1 MKHHTKTRHEL
12 GWIYRG
18 WLLRKVKGHT
28 GGVGWVVSGKIADGG
43 QVDHSVS
50 RAAFGSSVEAET
62 LAELIENVDAV
73 CEESTPQEYH
83 GYTLTR
89 SRNRNFRAP
98 DRLWRVS
105 IGGVIVHRC
114 SSLDLARTYVD
125 AAVKIDTYKQAREAI
140 AAVEAKLGKGHEL
153 TCQRAIHSLGW
164 DQDGEQAAELV
175 RIYQGR
181 A

>member
-28 GGVGWVVSGKIADGG
+28 GGIGWVVSGKIADGG
-43 QVDHSVS
+43 QIDHSVS
-50 RAAFGSSVEAET
+50 RAAFGSAVEAET
-62 LAELIENVDAV
+62 LAELIENVDAI
-73 CEESTPQEYH
+73 CNQQ
-83 GYTLTR
+83 
-89 SRNRNFRAP
+89 
-98 DRLWRVS
+98 
-105 IGGVIVHRC
+105 
-114 SSLDLARTYVD
+114 
-125 AAVKIDTYKQAREAI
+125 QAREAI

-153 TCQRAIHSLGW
+153 TCQRAIHALGW

>member
-1 MKHHTKTRHEL
+1 MRKHTKTRHEL

-18 WLLRKVKGHT
+18 HLLST
-28 GGVGWVVSGKIADGG
+28 ALDGG
-43 QVDHSVS
+43 YIICRVDSNNKPIRGSVRYPYS
-50 RAAFGSSVEAET
+50 EAER
-62 LAELIENVDAV
+62 LSDAV
-73 CEESTPQEYH
+73 EMVDMMLEQHEESTPQEYH

-89 SRNRNFRAP
+89 SRNRNFRTP

-153 TCQRAIHSLGW
+153 TCQCAIHTLGW

>member
-1 MKHHTKTRHEL
+1 MSKHTKTRHAL

-18 WLLRKVKGHT
+18 WLLRKIKGHT
-28 GGVGWVVSGKIADGG
+28 GGIGWVVSGKIADNA
-43 QVDHSVS
+43 QVDYSVS
-50 RAAFGSSVEAET
+50 RAVFGSSAEAET
-62 LAELIENVDAV
+62 LAELIENVDAI

-89 SRNRNFRAP
+89 SRNRNFRTP
-98 DRLWRVS
+98 DKLWRVS
-105 IGGVIVHRC
+105 INGVTVHRC
-114 SSLDLARTYVD
+114 STLDAAQTYVD

-153 TCQRAIHSLGW
+153 TCQRAIHTLGW
-164 DQDGEQAAELV
+164 DQDGEQAAELL
-175 RIYQGR
+175 RIYAGR